1 MKLSLNFSLKELTA
15 SQTADRKGID
25 NTPTEEHIENLKL
38 LCENILQ
45 PTRDE
50 WGIISVSS
58 GYRSPELCV
67 AIGSSE
73 RSQHAKGQAADFECH
88 RVDNKMLFE
97 WITNELDYEQ
107 AILEFYNGTPDS
119 GWIHVSYNKD
129 GNRKQ
134 KLRAFRNDAGKT
146 QYEEI

>member
-15 SQTADRKGID
+15 SQTAERKGID

-38 LCENILQ
+38 LCKNILQ

-58 GYRSPELCV
+58 GYRSPELCL

-97 WITNELDYEQ
+97 WITNELDYDQ

>member
-1 MKLSLNFSLKELTA
+1 VKIFY
-15 SQTADRKGID
+15 
-25 NTPTEEHIENLKL
+25 NLFVH
-38 LCENILQ
+38 
-45 PTRDE
+45 E
-50 WGIISVSS
+50 WGVVSVSS

-73 RSQHAKGQAADFECH
+73 RSQHARGQAADFECH

-97 WITNELDYEQ
+97 WITNELDYDQ

>member
-58 GYRSPELCV
+58 GYRSPELCL

-73 RSQHAKGQAADFECH
+73 RSQHARGQAADFECH

-97 WITNELDYEQ
+97 WITNELDDDQ